1 MIEVERKFVL
11 GEDVELNGFETLAPA
26 VRVGSVETVDLDA
39 LYYDTSDYRL
49 ARSGATL
56 RLRLGGTDA
65 GWHLKL
71 PASEPDARIELQR
84 PATQLESA
92 SFVLDPPAVPEEL
105 VDLALAR
112 TGGLPLRPVV
122 RLTTRR
128 TRTVLVG
135 PESEPLAEVDED
147 DVGAFFDGL
156 GEAHD
161 RWKEL
166 EVELLGGT
174 PRQLESI
181 SRELERSGGRPAQYP
196 SKFVRAVGPAASR
209 PFMAEAPLGKRAKDS
224 LGWVFSRRWHELVLE
239 LVARD
244 VGVRLG
250 DGEAVHKMR
259 VAIRRL
265 RSTLRTFTP
274 VLDKASTRW
283 LRDELG
289 WLGGVLGPVRDAD
302 VLRLH
307 LDELV
312 ESLPGDEILGPVKDE
327 IDTHLAAVRQQALA
341 EALEMMRSE
350 RYLSLL
356 DVLKAVSQAPPTR
369 PKAKRSL
376 QKGAPWLMG
385 RDLKRVARRIEEAN
399 AIETGIER
407 ARALHE
413 VRKAAKGARYA
424 GETFAPLLGKPAAR
438 VARRFEAIHE
448 MLGSGQDAVTARAM
462 LRGSERAA
470 GVRPGHN
477 GYTYGLLAGL
487 EERRFRHA
495 ASELPELWKAAS
507 SPKLWD
513 SLKHSGQHR

>member
-11 GEDVELNGFETLAPA
+11 GEDVELNRFETLAPA
-26 VRVGSVETVDLDA
+26 LRVGSVETVDLDA
-39 LYYDTSDYRL
+39 LYYDTADYRL
-49 ARSGATL
+49 ARSGASL
-56 RLRLGGTDA
+56 RLRLGGSDA

-71 PASEPDARIELQR
+71 PGSEPDARIELQR
-84 PATQLESA
+84 PAPELESA
-92 SFVLDPPAVPEEL
+92 SFVLDPPAVPAEL
-105 VDLALAR
+105 VDLTLAR
-112 TGGLPLRPVV
+112 TGGLALGPVV

-174 PRQLESI
+174 PRELESI
-181 SRELERSGGRPAQYP
+181 SRELERSGGRPAEYP
-196 SKFVRAVGPAASR
+196 SKFVRAIGPAASR
-209 PFMAEAPLGKRAKDS
+209 PFIAEPLLANKAKDS
-224 LGWVFSRRWHELVLE
+224 LGWVFSTRWHELVLE

-250 DGEAVHKMR
+250 DDEAVHKMR

-265 RSTLRTFTP
+265 RSTLMTFSP
-274 VLDKASTRW
+274 VLDKASARW

-302 VLRLH
+302 VLRGQ
-307 LDELV
+307 LDQLV
-312 ESLPGDEILGPVKDE
+312 ESLPPEEVVGPVKDE
-327 IDTHLAAVRQQALA
+327 IDTYFSAARQTALA
-341 EALEMMRSE
+341 EALDAMRSE

-356 DVLKAVSQAPPTR
+356 DVLRAVSQAPPTR
-369 PKAKRSL
+369 PKAKRRIA
-376 QKGAPWLMG
+376 KGAPWLMG
-385 RDLKRVARRIEEAN
+385 RDLRRVQRRIEQAN
-399 AIETGIER
+399 AFSEGVER

-424 GETFAPLLGKPAAR
+424 GETFTPVLGKPAAR
-438 VARRFEAIHE
+438 IARCFEAIHE
-448 MLGSGQDAVTARAM
+448 MLGSGQDAVTARAL
-462 LRGSERAA
+462 LRELGARVA
-470 GVRPGHN
+470 VRPGHN
-477 GYTYGLLAGL
+477 GYTFGLLAGL

-495 ASELPELWKAAS
+495 ASELPGLWKAAS
-507 SPKLWD
+507 SPKLWN
-513 SLKHSGQHR
+513 SLQGD